1 MKQGWFN
8 TISRVVS
15 LAVILPASG
24 MVNAQMTIN
33 NATYTVNQLV
43 NGVLVPSGSG
53 TTVSNISFRGV
64 YNVSSRYQVG
74 YFSTAGSTAAAS
86 GFSSG
91 IVLSTGNTADIP
103 LTLGTNPGSVAQ
115 MSRGYT
121 SGTTGEVRSSNAP
134 SGQDADVAVLIA
146 PESYYNAAILEF
158 DFVPVSNAVQFRYIF
173 GSEEYN
179 DQSGSA
185 FAINY
190 NCSSYN
196 DQFAMLLSGPGI
208 AGGQGYLN
216 DAKNIARLPNNAEVG
231 INSVNDGVVGSSGG
245 SPNASNCLAANPA
258 WLNGSPTTQFLGFI
272 DGTELN
278 GNTRILTAYQS
289 GLTPGQTYHLKILI
303 ADSNDAA
310 YDSIVYL
317 EASSFT
323 TTPSNLPVELTSYIG
338 ECIEEKGVHLNWEVE
353 SQRNND
359 YFLVERAD
367 EAFDFEVLDTIEG
380 DGSTIEEKSYDFFD
394 KEASPGTMY
403 YRLTQVDF
411 DGRSEQLGVVAV
423 EAGCGILNPAEIQTA
438 FNPATGELELFY
450 TTRQTR
456 TVVLQVTDAFG
467 QIVQEETVELRPD
480 KHIIHLPFSEN
491 NASGM
496 YMVNV
501 SDEQTVFTS
510 KFIRQ

>member
-8 TISRVVS
+8 NISRVIS
-15 LAVILPASG
+15 LAAVLPVCG

-33 NATYTVNQLV
+33 NTTYTVSQLV
-43 NGVLVPSGSG
+43 NGVLVPSASG

-64 YNVSSRYQVG
+64 YNVSSRYQIG
-74 YFSTAGSTAAAS
+74 YFSTAGTTAAAS
-86 GFSSG
+86 GFASG

-103 LTLGTNPGSVAQ
+103 LTPGTNPGSVAQ
-115 MSRGYT
+115 MSRNYT

-134 SGQDADVAVLIA
+134 AGQDADVAVLIA

-158 DFVPVSNAVQFRYIF
+158 DFVPVSTAVQFRYIF

-208 AGGQGYLN
+208 AGGQGYTN
-216 DAKNIARLPNNAEVG
+216 NAKNIARLPNNAEVG

-245 SPNASNCLAANPA
+245 SPNASNCLSANPA
-258 WLNGSPTTQFLGFI
+258 WTNGSPTTQFLGFI

-303 ADSNDAA
+303 ADSNDGA
-310 YDSIVYL
+310 YDSVVYL

-323 TTPSNLPVELTSYIG
+323 TDPGSLPVELTSFTG
-338 ECIEEKGVHLNWEVE
+338 ACVEEKGVHLNWEVE
-353 SQRNND
+353 TQRNND

-367 EAFDFEVLDTIEG
+367 EAFDFAPLDTIDG
-380 DGSTIEEKSYDFFD
+380 AGSTTEALSYNLYD
-394 KEASPGTMY
+394 KDVLSGIMY

-411 DGRSEQLGVVAV
+411 DGRSEELGIVAV
-423 EAGCGILNPAEIQTA
+423 DATCGISNPADIQTA
-438 FNPATGELELFY
+438 FNPTTNDLNLFY
-450 TTRQTR
+450 KVHQPK
-456 TVVLQVTDAFG
+456 TVFLEVTDAFG
-467 QIVQEETVELRPD
+467 QIVQQEKVELQPS
-480 KHIIHLPFSEN
+480 KHVIHVPFTGNS
-491 NASGM
+491 AAGL
-496 YMVNV
+496 YVVNV
-501 SDEQTVFTS
+501 KDEHTVFTD
-510 KFIRQ
+510 KFIR